1 MGIDVTAKSAR
12 MSGQTGKSGAST
24 EPLLLYAEGT
34 YPMSDVRVFSFFG
47 DFLYVLLLFLE
58 KLVDLFE
65 ENCEYYLMLVLAT
78 FGRVKLFDHPSLMK
92 CFSDLE

>member
-34 YPMSDVRVFSFFG
+34 YHMSDVRVFSFFG
-47 DFLYVLLLFLE
+47 DFFVCVVVVSG
-58 KLVDLFE
+58 K
-65 ENCEYYLMLVLAT
+65 A
-78 FGRVKLFDHPSLMK
+78 G
-92 CFSDLE
+92 